1 MRDAARR
8 PRLAA
13 VAAGIVIAASVAV
26 TSATCGHAA
35 EPDPDDL
42 AALPLVE
49 VPADRGRVLA
59 IFLTGD
65 GGWAALDRSV
75 SRALA
80 KQGVAVVGLKSCD
93 YLAQGRTPEE
103 LAGTIARVMDH
114 YMRVWHRDRVAL
126 IGYSRGA
133 DLVPFAASRLSPE
146 HRYQLALVA
155 MLGLADAAGFEC
167 HWSDLVADVRRATD
181 RAVVPEL
188 ERLADVPLLCIY
200 GTEEERSPC
209 RTGAVPAMQR
219 IARSGGHH
227 FDRDYDAIAGDIAA
241 HLARE

>member
-1 MRDAARR
+1 MRGTTRQS
-8 PRLAA
+8 RLAA
-13 VAAGIVIAASVAV
+13 VAVGILIAACVAVWSVA
-26 TSATCGHAA
+26 CGHAA

-42 AALPLVE
+42 AALALVE

-75 SRALA
+75 AGALA
-80 KQGVAVVGLKSCD
+80 KRGVAVVGLKSCD
-93 YLAQGRTPEE
+93 YLSRGRTPEE
-103 LAGTIARVMDH
+103 LAATVSRVMDH

-126 IGYSRGA
+126 LGYSRGA

-146 HRYQLALVA
+146 HRRQLALVA

-167 HWSDLVADVRRATD
+167 HWSDLVADVRRSTD
-181 RAVVPEL
+181 RPVVPEL
-188 ERLADVPLLCIY
+188 ERLSDVPLLCIY
-200 GTEEERSPC
+200 GTKEEHSPC
-209 RTGAVPAMQR
+209 RAGAVPAMQR

-227 FDRDYDAIAGDIAA
+227 FDGNYDAIAGDIAA
-241 HLARE
+241 HLAP